1 MTKLNIM
8 LKYISIL
15 SLIIHCI
22 SCSNTSNKNSKDI
35 SIEQIKLTSSIQSKY
50 LYTGYI
56 WYRPIYLGNKQDS
69 INIDSVILNLTHFP
83 ELSTQGKHSIDP
95 TVQIS
100 KNHHPDSNDIRIFV
114 DTSQSIPNLS
124 NSIPLIQDINAPFHV
139 ASYPIFIEN
148 ISLDTLFI
156 GSSIGMPLHLQIL
169 SPNHTWKKTNQFVP
183 GCGTGEIPYLLCPH
197 SIVIIPHPIT
207 KGNFRTTFRFAYGYS
222 SYYSNEDNYIYSNEF
237 YGTID
242 SSFFQ

>member
-1 MTKLNIM
+1 M

-22 SCSNTSNKNSKDI
+22 SCSNTFNKNSNNI
-35 SIEQIKLTSSIQSKY
+35 PIEQIKLSSSIQPKY
-50 LYTGYI
+50 SYSSNQS
-56 WYRPIYLGNKQDS
+56 YRPTYLGDKQDS
-69 INIDSVILNLTHFP
+69 IHIDSVILNLTPFP
-83 ELSTQGKHSIDP
+83 ELSPQSIHSIDP
-95 TVQIS
+95 VVQIR
-100 KNHHPDSNDIRIFV
+100 KNHQPDSNDIRIYV
-114 DTSQSIPNLS
+114 DTSQIIPNLS
-124 NSIPLIQDINAPFHV
+124 NHIPSMLGLNAPFHV
-139 ASYPIFIEN
+139 ASYPVFIEN

-207 KGNFRTTFRFAYGYS
+207 KGNFKTTFRLAYGYS
-222 SYYSNEDNYIYSNEF
+222 TFYSNEGDYIYSNEF